1 VTLVVSVST
10 SGSSPRSSPILSA
23 LADVIGIG
31 DGGFGG
37 KQILGVIIGAVV
49 AVVGAAL
56 IYLERGNAK
65 VPRANV

>member
-1 VTLVVSVST
+1 MDRTPIGAMLIAVGFVFLVF
-10 SGSSPRSSPILSA
+10 SA